1 MFKVEQLKVL
11 FPQFDNEVLQS
22 VLEAKSN
29 SIDDAVDAL
38 LAMDSSRPKNP
49 NDPDLHVG
57 ALTRASR
64 RTQVRKR
71 LRQARKARNPARKRD
86 CTKKVKWVRFSPFV
100 TAIAKEPLK
109 DDNSFNVLA
118 DEDEDRELEEEFR
131 QLLLEEEGGEKPVFS
146 FSDFPPLCTMAED
159 SSESDF
165 PLIFTMDEDS
175 NEKEEKEKESCEKQV
190 TTDVAPCCSIES
202 SFFVTP
208 FPLTSSLSESLIC
221 QLEKKPSLVAVK
233 LYFSY
238 SPDIH
243 RLAVDRE
250 DPSAF
255 DKLCASIANLKGSSS
270 SFVAPKYVDEEK
282 ERITVR
288 TQEEWEEC
296 IRVHE
301 TFIWPAETQRSV
313 PILRLYL

>member
-109 DDNSFNVLA
+109 DDNSF
-118 DEDEDRELEEEFR
+118 
-131 QLLLEEEGGEKPVFS
+131 K
-146 FSDFPPLCTMAED
+146 
-159 SSESDF
+159 
-165 PLIFTMDEDS
+165 
-175 NEKEEKEKESCEKQV
+175 
-190 TTDVAPCCSIES
+190 
-202 SFFVTP
+202 
-208 FPLTSSLSESLIC
+208 
-221 QLEKKPSLVAVK
+221 
-233 LYFSY
+233 
-238 SPDIH
+238 
-243 RLAVDRE
+243 
-250 DPSAF
+250 
-255 DKLCASIANLKGSSS
+255 
-270 SFVAPKYVDEEK
+270 
-282 ERITVR
+282 
-288 TQEEWEEC
+288 
-296 IRVHE
+296 
-301 TFIWPAETQRSV
+301 
-313 PILRLYL
+313 